1 MLYLD
6 EAGVDVGDNPL
17 YPGLCVQHKL
27 GFSGRESLPTIQ
39 LMELTHNVFTSAI

>member
-17 YPGLCVQHKL
+17 YPGLRVQHKL
-27 GFSGRESLPTIQ
+27 GFSRRKSLPTIQ
-39 LMELTHNVFTSAI
+39 LMELAHDVFTSAI